1 MNAKI
6 NITYRDK
13 DNNIIVDPKEGDIAM
28 SPETQKLYTYKDGQW
43 EMIKGESSL
52 GVTMYD
58 LNKQLISQLPV
69 LDKDAIIT
77 ARKEAQRFINDTN
90 NYYYMLLA
98 REMNYYTIF
107 HIPSI
112 PSEPICPIID
122 ELWGCVEYMGEIKA
136 ADVNNGAIEFWVQSQ
151 EEGSEPIFMM
161 FFPYDAGVIE
171 CIR

>member
-6 NITYRDK
+6 KITYRDK
-13 DNNIIVDPKEGDIAM
+13 DGNIIVNPKENDIAM
-28 SPETQKLYTYKDGQW
+28 SPETQKLYTYKNGQW

-58 LNKQLISQLPV
+58 LNKQLISQLPI
-69 LDKDAIIT
+69 LDKDAIVT
-77 ARKEAQRFINDTN
+77 ARKEVQQFIDETKN
-90 NYYYMLLA
+90 NYYMLLA
-98 REMNYYTIF
+98 REQNYYTLF
-107 HIPSI
+107 N
-112 PSEPICPIID
+112 IIDNPLGSHVPVVD

-136 ADVNNGAIEFWVQSQ
+136 VDRNNGAIEFWAQPT
-151 EEGSEPIFMM
+151 EENSEPIFMM